1 LIDPAAAEYAV
12 NRKRAAATGGLQR
25 LRDQLDQPAPS
36 AGRKR
41 RSGTDAQDRVRSTL
55 LSPHQCPACHA
66 RDDTERSQLGLLI
79 ASLSLAP
86 MRRRYDES
94 HGLCVRHAI
103 RVTAGASAQ
112 LTHRHVDARL
122 ALLAWEVEETA
133 RKHTWAFRHEESG
146 PEQGGWLRGLA
157 QIDGR
162 VLMGGPAPAMP
173 NPDPGVTRD
182 QHV

>member
-1 LIDPAAAEYAV
+1 MSRVPRPRRHGA
-12 NRKRAAATGGLQR
+12 
-25 LRDQLDQPAPS
+25 QPAW
-36 AGRKR
+36 
-41 RSGTDAQDRVRSTL
+41 
-55 LSPHQCPACHA
+55 
-66 RDDTERSQLGLLI
+66 LLI